1 MKRFATQVVLVLLVA
16 VATVSCRTAPVF
28 NVVNAPF
35 TQPAPSLED
44 ADSAIKRAGAA
55 LGWQMKTSEPGKI
68 LATLPIRSHVAIVDV
83 TFNQKEFSIMYRDS
97 TNLKYDGTEIHSNY
111 NGWIQNLRN
120 GIIAQSSLF

>member
-1 MKRFATQVVLVLLVA
+1 MKRFATHLALIVLVA
-16 VATVSCRTAPVF
+16 VATVSCRSAPVF

-35 TQPAPSLED
+35 TKEAPSLEEAD
-44 ADSAIKRAGAA
+44 AAIKRAGAA
-55 LGWQMKTSEPGKI
+55 LGWQMKTTEPGKI

-97 TNLKYDGTEIHSNY
+97 TNLNYTGTEIHSNY

>member
-1 MKRFATQVVLVLLVA
+1 MKRFATHFALVVLAA
-16 VATVSCRTAPVF
+16 VATVSCRTSPVF

-35 TQPAPSLED
+35 TQPAPSLEEAD
-44 ADSAIKRAGAA
+44 AAIKRAGAA
-55 LGWQMKTSEPGKI
+55 LGWQSKTTEPGKI

-111 NGWIQNLRN
+111 NGWIENLRN

>member
-1 MKRFATQVVLVLLVA
+1 MKRFATHFALIVLVA
-16 VATVSCRTAPVF
+16 VATVSCRSAPVF

-35 TQPAPSLED
+35 TKEAPSLEAAND
-44 ADSAIKRAGAA
+44 AIKRAGAA
-55 LGWQMKTSEPGKI
+55 LGWQMKTTEPGKI

-97 TNLKYDGTEIHSNY
+97 TNLNYTGTEIHSNY